1 MRMMMFFALAMCIG
15 VGGFVFGQS
24 LIEAKPVRTE
34 YVTDLTICRMT
45 LLNANYEA
53 QLRRKNYIPPV
64 E

>member
-1 MRMMMFFALAMCIG
+1 
-15 VGGFVFGQS
+15 